1 MMNKTHMAAIQRRT
15 RNRRET
21 SQSVVRWGE
30 MASPLGKLFVAVSER
45 GICAV
50 EFGRRRPRFPT
61 LLKSGAQLKKIPRA
75 VAPALTQLRQYFA
88 GARNRFDLP
97 TDLSALTPFQRKVL
111 AVTQRIPPGQ
121 VWTYQRVARA
131 MGRPQS
137 ARPVGQALGRNPIAI
152 IIPCHR
158 VIASDNSLRGYS
170 GGSGLSTK
178 RWLLLL
184 EGAPL

>member
-1 MMNKTHMAAIQRRT
+1 
-15 RNRRET
+15 
-21 SQSVVRWGE
+21 
-30 MASPLGKLFVAVSER
+30 
-45 GICAV
+45 
-50 EFGRRRPRFPT
+50 
-61 LLKSGAQLKKIPRA
+61 
-75 VAPALTQLRQYFA
+75 
-88 GARNRFDLP
+88 
-97 TDLSALTPFQRKVL
+97 
-111 AVTQRIPPGQ
+111 
-121 VWTYQRVARA
+121 